1 MSVGGD
7 RLNMVKLKK
16 VKNGYI
22 LYSEYGHSHFKNK
35 SAAAKC
41 RCLINKGILPN
52 QPYFVES
59 CKRLLSEKEFQRL
72 ENKKEKEHYINI
84 NKGVRR

>member
-1 MSVGGD
+1 
-7 RLNMVKLKK
+7 MVKLKK

-22 LYSEYGHSHFKNK
+22 LYSKNGHSHFKNK

-59 CKRLLSEKEFQRL
+59 CKRLLSGKEFQRL

>member
-1 MSVGGD
+1 MI
-7 RLNMVKLKK
+7 KLKK
-16 VKNGYI
+16 IKNGFI
-22 LYSEYGHSHFKNK
+22 LYSKEGHSHFKNK
-35 SAAAKC
+35 KAAIRC

-59 CKRLLSEKEFQRL
+59 CRRLLSKKEFQRL

>member
-1 MSVGGD
+1 MI
-7 RLNMVKLKK
+7 KLKK

-35 SAAAKC
+35 KTANRCK
-41 RCLINKGILPN
+41 CLINKGILPN

-59 CKRLLSEKEFQRL
+59 CKRLLSKKEFIKL
-72 ENKKEKEHYINI
+72 HSKKKKDKYYNV
-84 NKGVRR
+84 NKGLH

>member
-1 MSVGGD
+1 
-7 RLNMVKLKK
+7 MVKLKK

-59 CKRLLSEKEFQRL
+59 CKRLLSNKEFETLRHRK
-72 ENKKEKEHYINI
+72 KKEKYINI
-84 NKGVRR
+84 NKGKC